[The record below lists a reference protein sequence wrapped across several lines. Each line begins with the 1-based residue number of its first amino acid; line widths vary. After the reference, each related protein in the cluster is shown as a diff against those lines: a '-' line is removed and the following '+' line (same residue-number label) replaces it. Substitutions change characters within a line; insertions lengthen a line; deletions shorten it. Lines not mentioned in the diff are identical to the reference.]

1 MTDGEI
7 QQMRRLTDTAKH
19 QSKELEIFNLDLS
32 KWNLRFRHALVAP
45 FGRCFDTMLYPPK
58 YNESTLEPIPG
69 KHFYIGHLGGM
80 EGMRQKLW
88 TIITICLIKLA
99 AERSNL
105 AIDIMCQGDNQV
117 VMIRY
122 KPNQILKKIEIRGR
136 FLTNLSEILQSVNL
150 SLKLE
155 ETWFSI
161 RLCEFG
167 KVRFFDGEAI
177 SSGTKKIYRM
187 VPEIN
192 DGVCSIMSSL
202 STINTITEALAK
214 FDFTPDSAFIINQFH
229 ILNYLHRKKILL
241 PNQNKVEWVKYLF
254 HPSDFGGTTLS
265 TYYSHFVRGNDD
277 KLPVWLGIFQTAK
290 RNYAELFRRIISIN
304 QLSPNTGEPNLRKL
318 VEDIFSLNI
327 YNLSSIE
334 NMFKSLALKHIT
346 SENVTNKEVRKL
358 FESDTAYT
366 IDNLLKKVATMN
378 PMIPSIAHEIL
389 RNSNAGILLAL
400 RTRFTNIQTINKIVQ
415 AQFHQDFL
423 NLMKRNN
430 EKIVKILKD
439 FCSNVE
445 LENSITIQLS
455 YDYTNLK
462 VGKYLKDGPY
472 IAYLG
477 SATREKVKKP
487 TLEMSTKTS
496 YIKALQQLV
505 LLKTWLKRLGSENL
519 VILLDELIDEKIV
532 IREEEE
538 EDPEHED
545 WCGMNYGVKITEVKF
560 DILPHQAGLPKSPVE
575 IENGLIQETSY
586 TIHELISF
594 LSITLGR
601 QF

>member
-1 MTDGEI
+1 
-7 QQMRRLTDTAKH
+7 
-19 QSKELEIFNLDLS
+19 
-32 KWNLRFRHALVAP
+32 
-45 FGRCFDTMLYPPK
+45 
-58 YNESTLEPIPG
+58 
-69 KHFYIGHLGGM
+69 
-80 EGMRQKLW
+80 
-88 TIITICLIKLA
+88 
-99 AERSNL
+99 
-105 AIDIMCQGDNQV
+105 
-117 VMIRY
+117 
-122 KPNQILKKIEIRGR
+122 
-136 FLTNLSEILQSVNL
+136 
-150 SLKLE
+150 
-155 ETWFSI
+155 
-161 RLCEFG
+161 
-167 KVRFFDGEAI
+167 
-177 SSGTKKIYRM
+177 M

-241 PNQNKVEWVKYLF
+241 SNRNKVEWVKYLF

-277 KLPVWLGIFQTAK
+277 KLPVWLGIFQTTK
-290 RNYAELFRRIISIN
+290 RNYPELFRTIISIN

-327 YNLSSIE
+327 YNLPSIE

-346 SENVTNKEVRKL
+346 SEKVTNKEVRKF

-378 PMIPSIAHEIL
+378 PMILSIAHEIL

-415 AQFHQDFL
+415 AEFHQDFL

-430 EKIVKILKD
+430 EKIVKILKGRNRNVESYFTVRFLTDDCPTKLARDLRKLHWKINMVRETRSNILHQFCIKPLD

-519 VILLDELIDEKIV
+519 VI
-532 IREEEE
+532 
-538 EDPEHED
+538 
-545 WCGMNYGVKITEVKF
+545 
-560 DILPHQAGLPKSPVE
+560 
-575 IENGLIQETSY
+575 
-586 TIHELISF
+586 
-594 LSITLGR
+594 
-601 QF
+601 